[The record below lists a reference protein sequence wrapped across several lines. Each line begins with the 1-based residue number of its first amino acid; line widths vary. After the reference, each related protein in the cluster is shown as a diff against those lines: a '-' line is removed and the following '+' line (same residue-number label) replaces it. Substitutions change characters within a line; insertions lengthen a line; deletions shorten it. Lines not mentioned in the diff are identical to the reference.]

1 MRKTVKVVGVISI
14 FFLLIWISLQWKT
27 LPLKENKKLINLI
40 ADTISYPQNFF
51 GSPMEIPLLLAGTFG
66 ELRPNHF
73 HSGID
78 IRTEQREGL
87 RVVSVGEGYI
97 SRLRVQTGGFGNAIY
112 ITHPNGYVSV
122 YAHLQSYY
130 SIIGARV
137 KAEQYK
143 NESFEVDF
151 TLLPTDLPVKKG
163 DLIAL
168 SGNTGGSQGPHLH
181 FEIRDAKTEETIN
194 PLLFNL
200 EIDDTKKPIIQSIT
214 TYPLNISSRVEGIY
228 KKHKTAVAGFGGSF
242 TLQKN
247 AIIHASGSTGFGI
260 TCFDTQ
266 NASDNKNGVYSIE
279 LKMEG
284 KTIYF
289 SKVERFSFANTRGIN
304 SHVDYEEK
312 MRNGQNIEKSF
323 VDGGNPTQLYSKLI
337 NMGVVNFDADTT
349 YSMEYV
355 VTDADGNVSYLPF
368 KVMSSKALPEFNT
381 DVNVPNFFEYNRE
394 NRYVNTGINLFFP
407 KNSFYKS
414 FQFDY
419 KQAPKPVGGF
429 STLHKVHNKFI
440 PIHEYYE
447 ISITP
452 DSNLKNKWD
461 KALIVNSARIAQGG
475 EYKNGVITGKLK
487 VFGEFFIGIDTVAP
501 VISPITLAKTK
512 IAYTSISF
520 RIRDNLSGIS
530 TYRASI
536 DGKWILMNYDSKY
549 SLLYHNFDERT
560 SLGKHE
566 LELIVADRK
575 NNIKVYKTNFTK
587 R

>member
-1 MRKTVKVVGVISI
+1 MRKTVKVAGVVSI

-312 MRNGQNIEKSF
+312 MKNGQNIEKSF

-381 DVNVPNFFEYNRE
+381 DVNVPNFFEYYRE

-414 FQFDY
+414 FQFFPLY
-419 KQAPKPVGGF
+419 
-429 STLHKVHNKFI
+429 
-440 PIHEYYE
+440 YYE
-447 ISITP
+447 E
-452 DSNLKNKWD
+452 
-461 KALIVNSARIAQGG
+461 R
-475 EYKNGVITGKLK
+475 
-487 VFGEFFIGIDTVAP
+487 
-501 VISPITLAKTK
+501 TK
-512 IAYTSISF
+512 STT
-520 RIRDNLSGIS
+520 NLSPF
-530 TYRASI
+530 T
-536 DGKWILMNYDSKY
+536 
-549 SLLYHNFDERT
+549 
-560 SLGKHE
+560 
-566 LELIVADRK
+566 
-575 NNIKVYKTNFTK
+575 NIM
-587 R
+587 RSA